1 MKPNIT
7 KLSKF
12 LSYVLRHKPNTIEL
26 ILDKNGWTD
35 VTDLLNKMK
44 RFGKD
49 MDLELLRKVVETNNK
64 KRFSFSEDGS
74 KIRASQGHSID
85 IELNYRPV
93 APPDILYH
101 GTAGR
106 FLDSILKKGLLK
118 GQRHHVHLSKD
129 IDTASEVGLRK
140 GKLIVLEVLSG
151 RMHTEGKDFFVSEN
165 GVWLTDSAEVQ
176 YLVFPNK

>member
-74 KIRASQGHSID
+74 KIRAYRD
-85 IELNYRPV
+85 IP
-93 APPDILYH
+93 
-101 GTAGR
+101 
-106 FLDSILKKGLLK
+106 
-118 GQRHHVHLSKD
+118 
-129 IDTASEVGLRK
+129 
-140 GKLIVLEVLSG
+140 
-151 RMHTEGKDFFVSEN
+151 
-165 GVWLTDSAEVQ
+165 LT
-176 YLVFPNK
+176 